1 MAIQWIDFSDLG
13 VSDQLGDGGEGVVYR
28 ITQPV
33 GYVYKEYKP
42 VVAAE
47 VFPKGLEV
55 TAELLHQLGNKQS
68 FVGERSAW
76 PEVLVRKNGAFSG
89 LLMKKIPDEFNCR
102 HGMKG
107 RARQGLTDWNKLV
120 TREDWKDNTNIESSV
135 PRLNGAPK
143 KNEEVLLK
151 LLLDLATFFECLH
164 AQKVVIGDVSG
175 RNLLW
180 AIKPSPTVFLI
191 DCDGF
196 RREGERAVTTSKETP
211 DWFDPQLNGGQT
223 TLDSDRFKLATAIYR
238 AFFSDPFGTPNQPK
252 NSVSTH
258 QTKILELARRGTAPS
273 NRTTAKEWREAL
285 EGMIGGSRGLRPWTR
300 PEPRQPSPDSTESN
314 NPVKNFRS
322 WNRK

>member
-1 MAIQWIDFSDLG
+1 MSIQWIDLSGLG
-13 VSDQLGDGGEGVVYR
+13 GLDQLGDGGEGVVYR

-55 TAELLHQLGNKQS
+55 TAELLHQLGDKQS
-68 FVGERSAW
+68 FIGERSAW

-89 LLMKKIPDEFNCR
+89 FLMKKIPDDFSCR

-120 TREDWKDNTNIESSV
+120 TRDDWMDKDNIESSV
-135 PRLNGAPK
+135 PKFN
-143 KNEEVLLK
+143 VLLK
-151 LLLDLATFFECLH
+151 KDEKVLLQILLDLAKLFECLH
-164 AQKVVIGDVSG
+164 NHGIVVGDVSG

-196 RREGERAVTTSKETP
+196 RREGERAVTTSKQSP
-211 DWFDPQLNGGQT
+211 DWLDPQLNGGT
-223 TLDSDRFKLATAIYR
+223 TLDSDRFKLATAMYR
-238 AFFSDPFGTPNQPK
+238 AYFADPFGAPSNPNGVVTA
-252 NSVSTH
+252 NSE
-258 QTKILELARRGTAPS
+258 KILELATRGVAPS

-285 EGMIGGSRGLRPWTR
+285 EGMIDGSRTWVRPQR
-300 PEPRQPSPDSTESN
+300 RQPSPDSTESN
-314 NPVKNFRS
+314 NPVKKFRP
-322 WNRK
+322 WQRK